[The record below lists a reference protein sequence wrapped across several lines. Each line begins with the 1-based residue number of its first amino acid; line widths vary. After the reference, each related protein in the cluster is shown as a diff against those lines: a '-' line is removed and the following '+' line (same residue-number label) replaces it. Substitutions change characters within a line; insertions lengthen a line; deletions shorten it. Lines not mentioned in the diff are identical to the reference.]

1 MIIIVKLNIRRR
13 VEVMT
18 FRHILILIMAVC
30 MVVMFFYQPFLY
42 GLIVAG
48 LILAISDKLEEASD
62 DKS

>member
-1 MIIIVKLNIRRR
+1 
-13 VEVMT
+13 MT